1 MKASVGRIVHY
12 KTTEEDREVFRNQ
25 QATGSGCN
33 VQDVL
38 PAIVVSV
45 HDEEGT
51 LVNLKVIVDGELTGR
66 WVTSISQGKE
76 EGNWD
81 WPERV

>member
-1 MKASVGRIVHY
+1 MKASIGRIVHY
-12 KTTEEDREVFRNQ
+12 KTTKEDREIFMNQ
-25 QATGSGCN
+25 QVTGSGCN
-33 VQDVL
+33 DQKIL

-51 LVNLKVIVDGELTGR
+51 LVNLKVIVDGELPTM
-66 WVTSISQGKE
+66 WVTSVDRGIE

-81 WPERV
+81 WPEKL